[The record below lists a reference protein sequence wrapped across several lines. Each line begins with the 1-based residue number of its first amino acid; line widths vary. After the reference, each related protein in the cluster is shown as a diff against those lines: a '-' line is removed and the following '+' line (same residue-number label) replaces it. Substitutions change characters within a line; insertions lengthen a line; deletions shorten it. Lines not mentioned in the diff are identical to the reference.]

1 MTPSA
6 LNTNHINESAAI
18 LLLSNLAFS
27 ARPLHRSARVLHR
40 PMIQLIALLRHLFMI
55 FFLKFYRN
63 FHIASYTKIIKKLL
77 FYSDSGLYNCIL
89 TNMLQK

>member
-6 LNTNHINESAAI
+6 LNTNHTNESTAI

-27 ARPLHRSARVLHR
+27 ARPLRRSARVLYR
-40 PMIQLIALLRHLFMI
+40 SMIQPIALLRHLFMI

-63 FHIASYTKIIKKLL
+63 FHITSYKEITKKLL
-77 FYSDSGLYNCIL
+77 FYNDSGLYDCIL

>member
-6 LNTNHINESAAI
+6 LNTNHTNESAAI

-27 ARPLHRSARVLHR
+27 AHPLHRSARVLYR
-40 PMIQLIALLRHLFMI
+40 PMIQPIALLRHLFMI

-63 FHIASYTKIIKKLL
+63 FPITSYTKIIKKLL
-77 FYSDSGLYNCIL
+77 FYSDSGLYDCIL